1 MTHFRILAFTLCAV
15 LIYAL
20 YLPSAHPPER
30 FLQQIGVE
38 HELNAAFWGE
48 DDAHRLMAR
57 ALSLYTRQD
66 ELAPAAFAPTPGVP
80 STDVNAAVANRMS
93 EAVQRLFH
101 NRYTQGFDAI
111 VLLAT
116 YRLQGLLQWLP
127 WVAGF
132 VLIVCFDGYV
142 VRIIRSEEFL
152 EHSPM
157 RFALCALGA
166 SLTFAFTLVLLVV
179 PASIP
184 PLALGCAPLVL
195 GTFIARAI
203 SHFHR

>member
-38 HELNAAFWGE
+38 HALNAAYWGE
-48 DDAHRLMAR
+48 DDAHRIMAR
-57 ALSLYTRQD
+57 ALSLYAHQD
-66 ELAPAAFAPTPGVP
+66 ELAPAAFAPAPSVR
-80 STDVNAAVANRMS
+80 STDTNAAVANRMS

-101 NRYTQGFDAI
+101 NRYTQGFDAV

-116 YRLQGLLQWLP
+116 YRLQGLLHWLP
-127 WVAGF
+127 WLAGF
-132 VLIVCFDGYV
+132 VLIVCFDGYL
-142 VRIIRSEEFL
+142 VRIIRSKEFR

-166 SLTFAFTLVLLVV
+166 SLTFAFTLVLLVA
-179 PASIP
+179 PASIH
-184 PLALGCAPLVL
+184 PLALGCVPLVL
-195 GTFIARAI
+195 GTLVARAL